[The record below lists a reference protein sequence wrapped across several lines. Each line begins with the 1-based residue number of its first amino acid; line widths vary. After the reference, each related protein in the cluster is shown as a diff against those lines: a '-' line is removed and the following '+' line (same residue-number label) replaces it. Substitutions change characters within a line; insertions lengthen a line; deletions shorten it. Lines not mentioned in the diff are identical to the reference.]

1 MGTAVAAR
9 PEAGAE
15 GRGTARTYLSA
26 ASGPDCRGQHHPR
39 RRLGG
44 SGGGGSSFLRLLRL
58 PPLPPPPPSGDLARA
73 QVRSGRG
80 PAGISREFVV
90 SGGEA
95 VSRREG
101 GAMLGLP
108 PRGPLRE
115 RRPIGALPQ
124 RQRGATVP
132 EES

>member
-1 MGTAVAAR
+1 MGTAGAAR

-58 PPLPPPPPSGDLARA
+58 PPLPPPPP
-73 QVRSGRG
+73 VE
-80 PAGISREFVV
+80 ISRELRC
-90 SGGEA
+90 G
-95 VSRREG
+95 REG
-101 GAMLGLP
+101 AP
-108 PRGPLRE
+108 PGSRE
-115 RRPIGALPQ
+115 SL
-124 RQRGATVP
+124 
-132 EES
+132 S